1 MAHSGIRHFIRT
13 PPACLPSCLGREFVR
28 RVDLRLARA
37 VAGPCGAVGCFR
49 PTSIIPG
56 ERGLDVW

>member
-37 VAGPCGAVGCFR
+37 VAGPCGAVGCFLL
-49 PTSIIPG
+49 TG